1 MTPRGFTLIEMLV
14 TLAILA
20 ALASVA
26 LPLAQMA
33 AERQREQEL
42 KRDLWQIRDA
52 IDDYKKASDEGKIE
66 KSAADSGYP
75 PTLDV
80 LVNGVTDKSSPQ
92 GQKLYFL
99 RRIPRDPLCD
109 CPSKS
114 DAQTWG
120 KRSYASPPEAPAE
133 GSDVYD
139 VYSLAQGN
147 GQNGVPFRQ
156 W

>member
-66 KSAADSGYP
+66 KSASDSGYP

-120 KRSYASPPEAPAE
+120 KRSYASPPEAPAD
-133 GSDVYD
+133 GGDVYD

>member
-66 KSAADSGYP
+66 KSASDSGYP